1 MSDAIVHAQW
11 RRGKL
16 VILGET
22 KCHELECKEYGCYY
36 PDCAK
41 ETGEQF
47 DTIEAAEAKYP
58 RLVVYSKGYN

>member
-1 MSDAIVHAQW
+1 MEK
-11 RRGKL
+11 GKL

-22 KCHELECKEYGCYY
+22 KCHELECKVWVLLS
-36 PDCAK
+36 DCAK